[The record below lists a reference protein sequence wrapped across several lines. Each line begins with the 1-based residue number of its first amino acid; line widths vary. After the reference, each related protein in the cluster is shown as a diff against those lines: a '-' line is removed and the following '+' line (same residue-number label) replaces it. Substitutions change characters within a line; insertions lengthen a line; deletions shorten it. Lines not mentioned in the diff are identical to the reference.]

1 MLKIA
6 FVVNKMTF
14 SDKKKI
20 NIKSWNVDSSQS
32 RSSKKISVVRKGIY
46 LDIKKNLSWSSK
58 RSNALHVSFVSL
70 FDVAAQDQKQCD
82 EQR

>member
-1 MLKIA
+1 MLWIKWP
-6 FVVNKMTF
+6 FVI
-14 SDKKKI
+14 KKKL

-32 RSSKKISVVRKGIY
+32 RSHIKKKSVVRKGIY
-46 LDIKKNLSWSSK
+46 LDIKKKLSWSSK

>member
-1 MLKIA
+1 MWTVLKVDHIL
-6 FVVNKMTF
+6 
-14 SDKKKI
+14 KKK
-20 NIKSWNVDSSQS
+20 
-32 RSSKKISVVRKGIY
+32 SVVIKGIY
-46 LDIKKNLSWSSK
+46 LDIKKKLSWSSK

>member
-1 MLKIA
+1 MI
-6 FVVNKMTF
+6 
-14 SDKKKI
+14 KKEL

-32 RSSKKISVVRKGIY
+32 RSHTKKNLVRKGIY